1 MSNNDT
7 SGKVLTV
14 LGPTD
19 PADLGMTITHEHLLI
34 DLSVVFVDPGPD
46 HERGRRLAEEPVG
59 IDNLGWIRV
68 NWSSNRDNLVQTDV
82 DLAIREAGHFKAAGG
97 GTLVDVT
104 SIGIDR
110 NPTALAEISRASGV
124 NVVMGAGYYVGPAHP
139 DDFSSRSA
147 DSITEEIVRDIEV
160 GVGDAGIRSGI
171 IGEIGC
177 SWPWTNN
184 EKKSV
189 AAAVAAQRETGAPLL
204 IHPGRIQTA
213 PIEIVDFIDHEGGDL
228 SRTVMSHVD
237 VRVYDREILREL
249 AATGIYIE
257 YDTFGLE
264 SPFPP
269 HAPDT
274 YMPSDYQRIEQ
285 VIGLIDDGYLERIV
299 LAHDNCTKHR
309 LREFGGHGFDHIPS
323 TITGWMNRQGV
334 TQEQI
339 DTILIENP
347 KRILTFV

>member
-1 MSNNDT
+1 MSNSDT

-14 LGPTD
+14 VGPVD
-19 PADLGMTITHEHLLI
+19 PADLGLTITHEHLLI
-34 DLSVVFVDPGPD
+34 DLSVVFVDPGP
-46 HERGRRLAEEPVG
+46 ENEEGRKLAEEPVG

-82 DLAIREAGHFKAAGG
+82 DLAIREAGRFKAAGG

-139 DDFSSRSA
+139 KDFSSRSVY
-147 DSITEEIVRDIEV
+147 SITEEIIRDVEV
-160 GVGDAGIRSGI
+160 GVGDTGVRSGI

-177 SWPWTNN
+177 SWPWTDN

-204 IHPGRIQTA
+204 IHPGRVQKA
-213 PIEIVDFIDHEGGDL
+213 PIEIVNFIDREGGDL

-237 VRVYDREILREL
+237 IRVYDREILREL

-274 YMPSDYQRIEQ
+274 YMPSDSQRIEQ

-323 TITGWMNRQGV
+323 TITGWMKRQGV
-334 TQEQI
+334 SQEQI

-347 KRILTFV
+347 KRILTFT